1 MIKAKK
7 IIFITQFVLLFCVP
21 SAAQFT
27 CPDNL
32 IYGVGQS
39 SFVSVYNPSQ
49 PISTNNPSNT
59 TIQIPSTSVPTVVPV
74 LALLPNINGG
84 NPSPTLYSILPN
96 DNFCYWNGSSWVDTG
111 HFSWNGV
118 NGGLAGCHTY
128 LYGFRYFS
136 NGHGEIYRYDGMGQS
151 TLILAF
157 NFPNPIVMVADLVT
171 DCNCNFYLLTSQGLL
186 KYNSNGTLVATY
198 PNVSNGDDGVG
209 MAIIGDTVYV
219 STFFLQNHYIYKA
232 VISGSQIITTPPQIV
247 NQIPLTSDLA
257 SCPRAISQTIS
268 TQATINS
275 GTIGCNP
282 NTLNLAVNATLSP
295 LNYNWSGAGIGTS
308 VQGGSVMSVSSA
320 GIYTCT
326 LTQESCD
333 YVLATVVSTV
343 TSNTTVI
350 SPQILPASAVCVNAS
365 PLFSSITNTAYSY
378 QWHNS
383 ASGAVVNSQSIA
395 PNTAGNYTLTV
406 TDVSNGCYG
415 TATASVL
422 AQPQITLGVSSHTMC
437 VYAYDINRIIA
448 LTPSGA
454 IHYSIYASS
463 GFTVPVVPSQP
474 IVVQQTQPIN
484 AFGGGVGSA
493 TLVGSNGVCSA
504 SVSVNFSVLP
514 VSALAITPSLITVCK
529 NTKQTFEA
537 VGANVSSYT
546 WQPQYAVT
554 SPHGKKVNVNITAPL
569 TVSLTGTDVF
579 GCGTGVVT
587 AAADVFP
594 DLRGSLLNYAD
605 TYCAPF
611 CAAFSFAPAAGSGA
625 AKGAW
630 QIENANY
637 KANSFTHCFKQA
649 GDYVINGILTDSIHG
664 CSNSVSYSVQ
674 GYPRPQA
681 DFQFTPKQPIE
692 NDETVIFT
700 NTSSGVLLDKEAVW
714 FFPNTNLVF
723 GETANFFYKDEG
735 IYPVAMLV
743 RNNYGCTDT
752 AIKAINVLPDF
763 FVYVPN
769 TFTPNNDNLNDAF
782 RAVTR
787 GVKEFKLSVFNR
799 WGAKVFESTDVN
811 QGWDGTYK
819 GEPCKVDVYV
829 WKVTVVSAKEEKK
842 LQGTVMLE
850 R

>member
-1 MIKAKK
+1 MKKK
-7 IIFITQFVLLFCVP
+7 IIFFLLASFLLAFSCV
-21 SAAQFT
+21 AQFS
-27 CPDNL
+27 CSDKL
-32 IYGVGQS
+32 IYGSDLNDPNQYVR
-39 SFVSVYNPSQ
+39 VYNPAQ
-49 PISTNNPSNT
+49 PVSANNPSYT
-59 TIQIPSTSVPTVVPV
+59 TIPLPTTVIPGSDI
-74 LALLPNINGG
+74 ALMHNINGG
-84 NPSPTLYSILPN
+84 SPSPTLYSMLPN
-96 DNFCYWNGSSWVDTG
+96 KNICYWNGSVWVDTG
-111 HFSWNGV
+111 HHSGSNNTYGF
-118 NGGLAGCHTY
+118 AGCGTY
-128 LYGFRYFS
+128 LFGLKPI
-136 NGHGEIYRYDGMGQS
+136 GGGVLEIYRYDGTAS
-151 TLILAF
+151 AALLTTISLPSSFLIGD
-157 NFPNPIVMVADLVT
+157 MVT
-171 DCNCNFYLLTSQGLL
+171 DCNCNFYILTSDELL
-186 KYNSNGTLVATY
+186 KYNSNAQLIATY
-198 PNVSNGDDGVG
+198 TINPVNGYFSAGGSLAV
-209 MAIIGDTVYV
+209 IGDT
-219 STFFLQNHYIYKA
+219 IYTQFTLNVVKKG
-232 VISGSQIITTPPQIV
+232 VITGNSVVTMSSYTAFIGGS
-247 NQIPLTSDLA
+247 DFA
-257 SCPRAISQTIS
+257 SCPISTIVS
-268 TQATINS
+268 TQASINS

-282 NTLNLAVNATLSP
+282 SSLNLAVSATLSP
-295 LNYNWSGAGIGTS
+295 LDYNWSGVGIGTS

-343 TSNTTVI
+343 TSNTTVV

-383 ASGAVVNSQSIA
+383 ASGAVVNSQSII
-395 PNTAGNYTLTV
+395 PNTAGNYTLKV
-406 TDVSNGCYG
+406 TDVSNGCFG

-422 AQPQITLGVSSHTMC
+422 AQPQITLGVSSNTMC

-493 TLVGSNGVCSA
+493 TLVGSNGACSA

-514 VSALAITPSLITVCK
+514 VSALAITPSLVTVCK
-529 NTKQTFEA
+529 NTKQSFEA

-546 WQPQYAVT
+546 WQPQYAI
-554 SPHGKKVNVNITAPL
+554 SSSSNEKKVNVNIVAPL

-587 AAADVFP
+587 AAADVLP

-630 QIENANY
+630 QIENVNY

-674 GYPRPQA
+674 AYPRPTA
-681 DFQFTPKQPIE
+681 DFEFTPKQPIE
-692 NDETVIFT
+692 NSEDVIFT
-700 NTSSGVLLDKEAVW
+700 NTSSGVLLDREAVW

-723 GETANFFYKDEG
+723 GETAHFFYKDEG

-769 TFTPNNDNLNDAF
+769 TFTPNNDNLNDEF

-787 GVKEFKLSVFNR
+787 GIKEFKLSVFNR
-799 WGAKVFESTDVN
+799 WGTKVFESTNVN
-811 QGWDGTYK
+811 LGWDGTYK

-829 WKVTVVSAKEEKK
+829 WKITVVNAKEEKK